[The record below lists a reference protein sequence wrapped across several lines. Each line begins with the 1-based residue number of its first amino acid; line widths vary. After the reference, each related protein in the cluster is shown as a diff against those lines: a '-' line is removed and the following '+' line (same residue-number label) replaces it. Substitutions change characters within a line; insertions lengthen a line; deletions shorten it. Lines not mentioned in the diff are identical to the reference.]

1 MHIHFAQKL
10 INMKEQHFGNHA
22 RYVPLFHFVTL
33 PLVLAAIVGATVNLV
48 QRWSDPH
55 QHLTVTLVFVLSIIV
70 ALLAWYARA
79 FALKAQDRAIRA
91 EEQLRYFMLTGKRLD
106 ARLRLSQWIALRFA
120 DDEEFLDLVQRAA
133 SEQLS
138 AKQIKQAIRKW
149 KADWNRV

>member
-1 MHIHFAQKL
+1 
-10 INMKEQHFGNHA
+10 MKEQHFGNHA

-33 PLVLAAIVGATVNLV
+33 PLILAAVISSFVNMV

-55 QHLTVTLVFVLSIIV
+55 MHLTVVILFVLSLC
-70 ALLAWYARA
+70 AGLLSWYARS

-106 ARLRLSQWIALRFA
+106 VRLRLSQWIALRFA
-120 DDEEFLDLVQRAA
+120 DDEEFLELVQRAA

-149 KADWNRV
+149 RADWNRV

>member
-1 MHIHFAQKL
+1 
-10 INMKEQHFGNHA
+10 MKEQHFGNHA

-33 PLVLAAIVGATVNLV
+33 PLILAAVISSFVNMV

-55 QHLTVTLVFVLSIIV
+55 MHLTVVILFVLSLC
-70 ALLAWYARA
+70 AGLLAWYARS
-79 FALKAQDRAIRA
+79 FALRAQDRAIRA

-120 DDEEFLDLVQRAA
+120 DDEEFLELVQRAA

-149 KADWNRV
+149 RADWNRV